1 MISSNQLSPVAQAWL
16 QYYNPKL
23 LHAGIGLHSQ
33 LEDECFFRVIGSDGH
48 LIRHLCGGESSLEKY
63 DISS

>member
-23 LHAGIGLHSQ
+23 LHAGIG
-33 LEDECFFRVIGSDGH
+33 RT
-48 LIRHLCGGESSLEKY
+48 RSSRTNASFE
-63 DISS
+63 